1 MAAYSG
7 LAGLYDR
14 LMDDVDYPAW
24 AEYYLKLLETAGVAP
39 TRLCDCA
46 CGTGAMSVEFAL
58 RGIQVTGVDI
68 SREMLEQAQARAR
81 QSGVRV
87 MFAEQ
92 DMCNLA
98 LPRRV
103 DALVCACDGVNYL
116 LDDARLNRFFARAH
130 DAIRPGGAL
139 AFDISSAYK
148 LEHVLGNGFFGEERD
163 DVAYLWSNC
172 FDPAARTVTM
182 DLTFFVRQQGEL
194 YRRFAEVHVQKAHEA
209 GHIAALLEQ
218 NGFSDVRIFGDRT
231 FDAPGPEEARIHF
244 IATRR
249 QD

>member
-7 LAGLYDR
+7 LAGLYDG

-24 AEYYLKLLETAGVAP
+24 AAYYMELMASAGVVPA
-39 TRLCDCA
+39 RLCDCA
-46 CGTGAMSVEFAL
+46 CGTGAMSVEFAA

-68 SREMLEQAQARAR
+68 SREMLERAQARAR
-81 QSGVRV
+81 QSGVRA
-87 MFAEQ
+87 MFVEQ
-92 DMCNLA
+92 DMCALR

-116 LDDARLNRFFARAH
+116 LDDARLNRFFARAR

-148 LEHVLGNGFFGEERD
+148 LERVLGDGFFGEERD
-163 DVAYLWSNC
+163 DVAYLWSNR

-182 DLTFFVRQQGEL
+182 DLTFFVREQDDL
-194 YRRFAEVHVQKAHEA
+194 YRRFDEVHVQKAHEA
-209 GHIAALLEQ
+209 AHIAALLGK
-218 NGFSDVRIFGDRT
+218 NGFSDVRVYGDRT
-231 FDAPGPEEARIHF
+231 FDAPGPEEQRIHF
-244 IATRR
+244 IALRR